1 MNQEFWTMLED
12 LVRQSDV
19 VIDRPNGSAHPR
31 FPDTIYPV
39 DHGYLQNTTSMD
51 GEGIDVWVGTA
62 TEQTV
67 DAIVCVVDAWKRDS
81 EMKIL
86 IGCTQQEKA
95 LIEEFHNRS
104 QYMKGILI
112 PRERT

>member
-1 MNQEFWTMLED
+1 MEEKPGGVLAGMAGLWYNETQRNE
-12 LVRQSDV
+12 
-19 VIDRPNGSAHPR
+19 
-31 FPDTIYPV
+31 
-39 DHGYLQNTTSMD
+39 
-51 GEGIDVWVGTA
+51 VGTA
-62 TEQTV
+62 PEHTV

-95 LIEEFHNRS
+95 LIEEFHNKS